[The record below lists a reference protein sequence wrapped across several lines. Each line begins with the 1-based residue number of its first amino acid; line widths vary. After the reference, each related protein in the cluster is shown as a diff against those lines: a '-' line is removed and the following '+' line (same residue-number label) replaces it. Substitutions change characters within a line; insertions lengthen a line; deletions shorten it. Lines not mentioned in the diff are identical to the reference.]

1 MSPKVS
7 VIMSAFNAEKSIEK
21 SVQSILD
28 QTFEDFEFLIV
39 DDCSTDITSKI
50 LNRFSDERI
59 KHYKNKENIGLTKSL
74 NFLINNSKTKFIVR
88 QDADDYS
95 HKRRI
100 EEQYKILIDQNI
112 DFCVTRAQN
121 IQNLKKIPGL
131 SYFLP
136 YKAILKYKN
145 PFIHGTLMIQ
155 KKVLLQIGMYDEEF
169 VYAQD
174 YKLFKDL
181 IKSGAKGKKIYKVLY
196 YLNTKNNISSNFKFE
211 QRQYANLVRRNFNS

>member
-1 MSPKVS
+1 M
-7 VIMSAFNAEKSIEK
+7 
-21 SVQSILD
+21 
-28 QTFEDFEFLIV
+28 IV

-50 LNRFSDERI
+50 LDRFSDERI
-59 KHYKNKENIGLTKSL
+59 KLYKNKENIGLTKSL
-74 NFLINNSKTKFIVR
+74 NFLINNSKTNFIVR

-131 SYFLP
+131 SYFYTKLF
-136 YKAILKYKN
+136 LKYKN

-155 KKVLLQIGMYDEEF
+155 
-169 VYAQD
+169 
-174 YKLFKDL
+174 
-181 IKSGAKGKKIYKVLY
+181 
-196 YLNTKNNISSNFKFE
+196 
-211 QRQYANLVRRNFNS
+211 RRCFYRSRYV

>member
-59 KHYKNKENIGLTKSL
+59 KLYKNKENIGLTKSL

-174 YKLFKDL
+174 YKLFSDL
-181 IKSGAKGKKIYKVLY
+181 IKSGAK
-196 YLNTKNNISSNFKFE
+196 
-211 QRQYANLVRRNFNS
+211 

>member
-59 KHYKNKENIGLTKSL
+59 KLFKNKENIGLTKSL

-174 YKLFKDL
+174 YKLFSDL

-211 QRQYANLVRRNFNS
+211 QRKYANLVRRNFNS

>member
-59 KHYKNKENIGLTKSL
+59 KLYKNKENIGLTKSL

-174 YKLFKDL
+174 YKLFSDL

-211 QRQYANLVRRNFNS
+211 QRKYANLVRRNFNS

>member
-7 VIMSAFNAEKSIEK
+7 VIMSAFNAEKSIGK

-59 KHYKNKENIGLTKSL
+59 KLYKNKENIGLTKSL

-174 YKLFKDL
+174 YKLFSDL

-211 QRQYANLVRRNFNS
+211 QRKYANLVRRNFNS

>member
-28 QTFEDFEFLIV
+28 QTFEDFELLIV

-59 KHYKNKENIGLTKSL
+59 KLFKNKENIGLTKSL

-174 YKLFKDL
+174 YKLFSDL

-211 QRQYANLVRRNFNS
+211 QRKYANLVRRNFNS

>member
-1 MSPKVS
+1 
-7 VIMSAFNAEKSIEK
+7 MSAFNAEKSIEK

-59 KHYKNKENIGLTKSL
+59 KLFKNKENIGLTKSL

-112 DFCVTRAQN
+112 EFCVTRAQN

-136 YKAILKYKN
+136 YKTILKYKN

-174 YKLFKDL
+174 YKLFSDL

-211 QRQYANLVRRNFNS
+211 QRKYANLVRRNFNS

>member
-1 MSPKVS
+1 
-7 VIMSAFNAEKSIEK
+7 MSAFNAEKSIEK

-50 LNRFSDERI
+50 LDRFSDERI
-59 KHYKNKENIGLTKSL
+59 KLYKNKENIGLTKSL
-74 NFLINNSKTKFIVR
+74 NFLINNSKTNFIVR

-131 SYFLP
+131 SYF
-136 YKAILKYKN
+136 
-145 PFIHGTLMIQ
+145 FTLQ
-155 KKVLLQIGMYDEEF
+155 NY
-169 VYAQD
+169 
-174 YKLFKDL
+174 FK
-181 IKSGAKGKKIYKVLY
+181 I
-196 YLNTKNNISSNFKFE
+196 
-211 QRQYANLVRRNFNS
+211 

>member
-1 MSPKVS
+1 
-7 VIMSAFNAEKSIEK
+7 MSAFNAEKSIEK

-59 KHYKNKENIGLTKSL
+59 KLYKNKENIGLTKSL

-174 YKLFKDL
+174 YKLFSDL

-211 QRQYANLVRRNFNS
+211 QRKYANLVRRNFNS